1 MNRLLYRW
9 QYSFHKVQS
18 YLARNMGD
26 AISYSNAESAAGEA
40 KRLYHRETIQS

>member
-1 MNRLLYRW
+1 MKRLLYRW
-9 QYSFHKVQS
+9 QYSFYKVQS

-26 AISYSNAESAAGEA
+26 SISYSNAESAADEA

>member
-1 MNRLLYRW
+1 MKLFYRW
-9 QYSFHKVQS
+9 QYSFYKVQS

-26 AISYSNAESAAGEA
+26 SISYSNAESAADEA